1 MRFLLNFT
9 VHVKI
14 ESVPYKISVT
24 DLFLKTFPTYKFI
37 AVIIVPIIF
46 ISRYAIMIKITPKF
60 RSKSFFFEIGDLSFL
75 INK

>member
-9 VHVKI
+9 VHLHVKI

-46 ISRYAIMIKITPKF
+46 ISRYAIMIKNNTEVSLKIVFF
-60 RSKSFFFEIGDLSFL
+60 R
-75 INK
+75 NR